1 MSQSFR
7 TVKSKTK
14 TKFTSKVFPSIHD
27 TLTPPIY
34 ELSIQFEFTCKENLK
49 KDTYF
54 KNTK

>member
-1 MSQSFR
+1 MSQSF
-7 TVKSKTK
+7 KSKTK